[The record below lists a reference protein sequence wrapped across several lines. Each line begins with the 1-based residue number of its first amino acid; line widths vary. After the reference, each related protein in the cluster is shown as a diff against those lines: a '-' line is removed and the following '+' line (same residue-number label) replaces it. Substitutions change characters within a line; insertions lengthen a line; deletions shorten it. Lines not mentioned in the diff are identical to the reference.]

1 MFHKITLTACLVIA
15 FAGLALAQES
25 WSLERCVTY
34 ATQNSLSVKQAQ
46 NGVRNAE
53 LSLKQGQFNRLP
65 NLNSSISGGY
75 QFGRTIDPTTNE
87 FKTESIGFNSY
98 SISAGALVYGG
109 NQVNNTIKQSKV
121 DLEAAQLDARAA
133 ANNVALSVAS
143 SYLSILLA
151 EEQLENA
158 NKQREQTQRQLE
170 QTDKLIQAGQ
180 LPENDR
186 LDILAQLALNE
197 QNIIDA
203 QNLVN
208 INYLI
213 LKQLM
218 VVDPAVD
225 FRIERPQVA
234 IPADANP
241 EGFSL
246 ESVFSTA
253 MTTQPQVKAAD
264 LRIQSANLSIQLARA
279 NMLPTLT
286 VFGSI
291 NSNYSTLGQ
300 SITGFNSI
308 RIPQT
313 VYINN
318 VPTTFEFD
326 SQVPVLEKTGFG
338 KQFKDNFGQSLGVSL
353 SIPIYNNHRNSI
365 GMERMRI
372 AALNAELTDK
382 QVRQQLKSDV
392 QRAIADSRSAKLSY
406 EAAQRSVNAA
416 QVAYDNAQ
424 KRFTLGAIN
433 TLQLTTA
440 GNNLDQAKVN
450 LIRSKYQYLFN
461 IKVVDFYMGRELKL

>member
-1 MFHKITLTACLVIA
+1 MFHKITLTVCLVFG
-15 FAGLALAQES
+15 FASLTKAQES
-25 WSLERCVTY
+25 WSLEKCVNY
-34 ATQNSLSVKQAQ
+34 ATQNSISVKQSQ
-46 NGVRNAE
+46 NLARNAE
-53 LSLKQGQFNRLP
+53 LSVKQGQFNRLP
-65 NLNSSISGGY
+65 NLNGSISGGY

-98 SISAGALVYGG
+98 SINAGALLYGG
-109 NQVNNTIKQSKV
+109 NQINNSIKQSKI

-158 NKQREQTQRQLE
+158 RKQREQTQRQLE

-197 QNIIDA
+197 QSIIDA

-208 INYLI
+208 INYLV

-218 VVDPAVD
+218 VVDPGVE
-225 FRIERPQVA
+225 FNISRPEVT
-234 IPADANP
+234 IPAGADP
-241 EGFSL
+241 EGFAL
-246 ESVFSTA
+246 ESVFATA
-253 MTTQPQVKAAD
+253 LGTQPQIKAND
-264 LRIQSANLSIQLARA
+264 LRIQSAGVGVQLARA
-279 NMLPTLT
+279 NALPSLS
-286 VFGSI
+286 VFGSLT
-291 NSNYSTLGQ
+291 SNYSTLGQ
-300 SITGFNSI
+300 RISGFSTI

-313 VYINN
+313 VYING

-326 SQVPVLEKTGFG
+326 SEIPTLEKTPFG
-338 KQFKDNFGQSLGVSL
+338 TQFKDNFGQAFGLSL
-353 SIPIYNNHRNSI
+353 SIPIYNNHRNNI
-365 GMERMRI
+365 GIERARVNV
-372 AALNAELTDK
+372 LNAELADK
-382 QVRQQLKSDV
+382 QARQLLKSDI
-392 QRAIADSRSAKLSY
+392 QRAIADSRSSKLSY

-450 LIRSKYQYLFN
+450 LIRAKYQYLFN
-461 IKVVDFYMGRELKL
+461 LKVVDFYMGRELKL

>member
-15 FAGLALAQES
+15 SVGLALAQES

-109 NQVNNTIKQSKV
+109 NQVNNTIKQSRI

-133 ANNVALSVAS
+133 ANNVALSVAG

-158 NKQREQTQRQLE
+158 NKQREQTQRQLD

-208 INYLI
+208 INYLV

-225 FRIERPQVA
+225 FRIERPEVA
-234 IPADANP
+234 IPSDANP
-241 EGFSL
+241 DGFSL

-253 MTTQPQVKAAD
+253 LTTQPQVKATD

-300 SITGFNSI
+300 SITGFSTI

-313 VYINN
+313 VYIND

-326 SQVPVLEKTGFG
+326 SQVPLLEKTGFG

-372 AALNAELTDK
+372 AALNAELSDK